1 MSLISLKINHLR
13 NLVDIELTPSLE
25 FNFIYGANGSGKSSI
40 LESIYFL
47 SLGRSFR
54 SHLVSRIINYHQASL
69 NIFGLVKKNE
79 LNIPVGIE
87 KHRQGKIKVKVN
99 NEISTSAAELVKN
112 LPLQLIN
119 PDSYHL
125 LSAGPRERRQ
135 FLDWGVFH
143 VEPQFFSV
151 WQRIQRLIKQRNS
164 ALQQKLSIQQ
174 IKIWDSEFVILS
186 KEITKFRQ
194 VYIQQLKPI
203 VFSLLQDL
211 IKIDDLIIDYYSGWA
226 EDKDLGDVLSN
237 SIMRDIAL
245 GYTQHGPQRA
255 DLLFKINSIP
265 VEDVLS
271 RGEQKLFICA
281 LQLAQGIL
289 LKQLTDSNCI
299 YLLDDIAAELDNY
312 RRECI
317 VNVLKKLQAQV
328 FVTAVEKESLGDLTK
343 QVSVKSFHVKHGK
356 VSLV

>member
-1 MSLISLKINHLR
+1 MSLISLKINHVR

-25 FNFIYGANGSGKSSI
+25 FNLIYGANGSGKSSI

-54 SHLVSRIINYHQASL
+54 SHLVSRIINYQQPSL
-69 NIFGLVKKNE
+69 NIFGLVKKDE
-79 LNIPVGIE
+79 LNIPIGIE
-87 KHRQGKIKVKVN
+87 KYRQGKIRVKVN
-99 NEISTSAAELVKN
+99 NEIASSAAELVKI

-119 PDSYHL
+119 PDSYYL

-151 WQRIQRLIKQRNS
+151 WQRIQRLIKQRNA
-164 ALQQKLSIQQ
+164 ALQQKLSISQ
-174 IKIWDSEFVILS
+174 IRVWDSEFITLS

-194 VYIQQLKPI
+194 AYIAQLKPI
-203 VFSLLQDL
+203 IFSLLQDL
-211 IKIDDLIIDYYSGWA
+211 IKIDNLSIDYYQGWS
-226 EDKDLGDVLSN
+226 EDRDLEHVLTN
-237 SIMRDIAL
+237 SVMRDMAL
-245 GYTQHGPQRA
+245 GYTQYGPHRA
-255 DLLFKINSIP
+255 DLLFKINLIP

-271 RGEQKLFICA
+271 RGEQKLLICA

-289 LKQLTDSNCI
+289 LKQITGKNCV
-299 YLLDDIAAELDNY
+299 YLLDDIAAELDDY
-312 RRECI
+312 RRQCI
-317 VNVLKKLQAQV
+317 VNVLAKLQAQV

-343 QVSVKSFHVKHGK
+343 QVCVKSFHVKQGK
-356 VSLV
+356 INPD